1 MIAMVNKQY
10 LQGRKISE
18 QAGTQLGQFI
28 RAKIASAMLADIN
41 SIERFLQVLEL
52 RKVVECSKLNDRDW
66 VYSKA
71 SSVGMYESI
80 DGHIWYYI
88 CEFL

>member
-1 MIAMVNKQY
+1 
-10 LQGRKISE
+10 
-18 QAGTQLGQFI
+18 
-28 RAKIASAMLADIN
+28 MLADIN
-41 SIERFLQVLEL
+41 AIERFLQVFEL

-80 DGHIWYYI
+80 DGHTSYDIY
-88 CEFL
+88 EFL